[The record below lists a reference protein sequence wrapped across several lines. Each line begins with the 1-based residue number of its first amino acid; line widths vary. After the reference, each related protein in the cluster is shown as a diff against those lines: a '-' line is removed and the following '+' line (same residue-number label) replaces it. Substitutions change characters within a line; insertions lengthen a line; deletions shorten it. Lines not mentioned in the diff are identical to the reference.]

1 MNIDDQLYD
10 IVAKEIRAESLV
22 EGLYTRAFAEADGDK
37 EKAKA
42 RYIKLRVQ
50 QLRQEYDIRV
60 KQAKAE
66 HEASIRAERV
76 KQAEESKSD
85 WEKVY
90 YDWDERAVKVKED
103 GMTPFIICGVICV
116 ICGVICAIW
125 IWVALL
131 LA

>member
-66 HEASIRAERV
+66 HDSSIRAERV
-76 KQAEESKSD
+76 KQAEERKND
-85 WEKVY
+85 WEKMY
-90 YDWDERAVKVKED
+90 GDWDESSGEPVVKD
-103 GMTPFIICGVICV
+103 DLMTVFIVVGAFVMICV
-116 ICGVICAIW
+116 IAIW
-125 IWVALL
+125 IAEHL
-131 LA
+131 

>member
-37 EKAKA
+37 DKAKA

-66 HEASIRAERV
+66 HDSSIRAERV
-76 KQAEESKSD
+76 KQAEERKND
-85 WEKVY
+85 LEKMY
-90 YDWDERAVKVKED
+90 GDWDESSGEPVVKD
-103 GMTPFIICGVICV
+103 DLMTVFIVVGAFVMICV
-116 ICGVICAIW
+116 IAIW
-125 IWVALL
+125 IAEHL
-131 LA
+131 

>member
-37 EKAKA
+37 DKAKA

-66 HEASIRAERV
+66 HDSSIRAERV

-85 WEKVY
+85 WEK
-90 YDWDERAVKVKED
+90 D
-103 GMTPFIICGVICV
+103 GRMTAFIVFII
-116 ICGVICAIW
+116 W
-125 IWVALL
+125 ILVALL
-131 LA
+131 LNYWLD

>member
-37 EKAKA
+37 DKAKA

-66 HEASIRAERV
+66 HDSSIRVERV
-76 KQAEESKSD
+76 KQAEERKND
-85 WEKVY
+85 LEKMY
-90 YDWDERAVKVKED
+90 GDWDESSGEPVVKD
-103 GMTPFIICGVICV
+103 DLMTVFIVVGAFAMICV
-116 ICGVICAIW
+116 IAIW
-125 IWVALL
+125 IAEHL
-131 LA
+131 

>member
-66 HEASIRAERV
+66 HDSSIRAERV
-76 KQAEESKSD
+76 KQAEERKND
-85 WEKVY
+85 WEKMY
-90 YDWDERAVKVKED
+90 ADWDESSGEPVVKD
-103 GMTPFIICGVICV
+103 DLMTVFIVVGAFVMICV
-116 ICGVICAIW
+116 IAIW
-125 IWVALL
+125 IGQLL
-131 LA
+131 